1 MDASIGDGT
10 CADSNGRCSLRAAVQ
25 EANAAGGADT
35 IRLAA
40 RATYTLSIAGASE
53 DGAATGDLDA
63 TSTITIQGRGST
75 VDAAGLDRAFDA
87 LAANL
92 TVDGLTV
99 IGGAPPETQSGGG
112 YRSTGTLVIS
122 NSQINGNTVFG
133 AGASGGGIINDV
145 GTLRL
150 SNSGLDAN
158 AATRAGGAIEANLGT
173 TSLDRVSL
181 SNNATGPTPGNGG
194 GLHLTG
200 TGSVSVTNS
209 AVTGNTAT
217 EEGGGLWN
225 SSTGTF
231 SVSGTEVSG
240 NTASGPAADQG
251 GGGLFSDGGSL
262 SVFDVDITGNS
273 ADGLS
278 GSGGGILN
286 NLGVLTV
293 ERSSIRD
300 NDAHRAGGGIE
311 ANVGTTTVS
320 GSNLSGNTAGP
331 NPGNGGGLHLTGAGS
346 VEVTGTVVA
355 RNDATDEGGGLWNSA
370 TGTMTVS
377 RSTVVD
383 NRADGDDA
391 DQGGGGLFN
400 DGGSLSVSG
409 SRLNIATGVSG
420 SGGGIL
426 NNLGTLSVSDTVL
439 DDNSSTRAGGGIE
452 ANGGTTDLSE
462 VRLSSNSTGFNPGNG
477 GGLHLTGAGTVT
489 IDASRVTEN
498 IASSEGGGLWNS
510 DTGTMTVTNTAI
522 KGNAAPVGPQVFNDG
537 GTFTIDG

>member
-1 MDASIGDGT
+1 
-10 CADSNGRCSLRAAVQ
+10 
-25 EANAAGGADT
+25 
-35 IRLAA
+35 
-40 RATYTLSIAGASE
+40 
-53 DGAATGDLDA
+53 
-63 TSTITIQGRGST
+63 
-75 VDAAGLDRAFDA
+75 
-87 LAANL
+87 
-92 TVDGLTV
+92 
-99 IGGAPPETQSGGG
+99 
-112 YRSTGTLVIS
+112 
-122 NSQINGNTVFG
+122 
-133 AGASGGGIINDV
+133 
-145 GTLRL
+145 
-150 SNSGLDAN
+150 
-158 AATRAGGAIEANLGT
+158 
-173 TSLDRVSL
+173 
-181 SNNATGPTPGNGG
+181 
-194 GLHLTG
+194 
-200 TGSVSVTNS
+200 VSVTNS
-209 AVTGNTAT
+209 AVTGNKAT

-300 NDAHRAGGGIE
+300 NDAQRAGGGIDVNAGTTTGGVVTTSVRLSTLDGNSTGANPGNGGGLHLTGAGQVSFARSYVQNNTASAEGGGIWNSATGTMTVSQTVVVGNTASGPLADQGGGGLFSDGGSLTVRGSSVRGNMADGLSGSGGGILNNLGTLSVDDTLIGTNSAQRAGGGIE
-311 ANVGTTTVS
+311 ANVGTTRVS
-320 GSNLSGNTAGP
+320 GSTLSENTAGP

-346 VEVTGTVVA
+346 VDVTGTLIT

-377 RSTVVD
+377 RSNVVD

-400 DGGSLSVSG
+400 DGGSLRVSG
-409 SRLNIATGVSG
+409 SRLEGNTATGVSG

-426 NNLGTLSVSDTVL
+426 NNLGTLSVSDTVV

-452 ANGGTTDLSE
+452 ANVGSTDLSQ
-462 VRLSSNSTGFNPGNG
+462 VRLSNNSTGFNPGNG

-489 IDASRVTEN
+489 IDDSRVTEN

-510 DTGTMTVTNTAI
+510 DTGTMTVTDTAI

-537 GTFTIDG
+537 GTFTIDGQPVPVG